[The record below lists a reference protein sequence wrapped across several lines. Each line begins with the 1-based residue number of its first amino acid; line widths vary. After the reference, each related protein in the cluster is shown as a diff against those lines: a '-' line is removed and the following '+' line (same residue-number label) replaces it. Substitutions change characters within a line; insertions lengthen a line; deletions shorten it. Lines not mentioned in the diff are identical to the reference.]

1 MRITETPPRILAAC
15 YLTESFPIM
24 KERVS
29 GKDINLD
36 LPGVQEVS
44 LDELGCLEYSKRK
57 SSRTA
62 FPDNKTYLLIPQGE
76 VKDFMSILYQRSDIT
91 QAQEVLEFL
100 ENGSIEEDLDIGSFQ
115 LKGPVVGWKEKS
127 TDVGSK
133 SFRLSIEHYIKVVME
148 AFEKEI
154 CVSDIMKEY
163 LKEGIQDLIDT
174 IESHLDISK
183 DRKKYLQE
191 ELDSWA
197 KGKPVRNMYKLNTSY
212 IPRPEDKEITQIEY
226 KLVEEYLRETARKH
240 LSEEHVEEFM
250 RRCDFSYLK
259 EDERSNL
266 VSKLD
271 MKMKQNSQEGV
282 MFSNC
287 LMEEDGEVKM
297 DIYRPIYVDFEGD
310 EEGFQEFMEE
320 IEKDEEFR
328 EDLPYHFVPPKRT
341 AFELSFGED
350 GSYLG
355 YFDLEIDL
363 LKDEQDELTLLIE
376 GIHFED
382 DDFAEKLTEKMNEKR
397 EGWFEKA
404 EDDHEELKDKIQEH
418 VDRGEWKKAREL
430 NERLMVLEK
439 IDDFH
444 HFYAKMVEEL
454 TSQVTTITA
463 NENFFPFVKGIRI
476 LDKISED

>member
-44 LDELGCLEYSKRK
+44 LDELGCLEYSKQK

-163 LKEGIQDLIDT
+163 LKEGIQD
-174 IESHLDISK
+174 
-183 DRKKYLQE
+183 
-191 ELDSWA
+191 
-197 KGKPVRNMYKLNTSY
+197 
-212 IPRPEDKEITQIEY
+212 
-226 KLVEEYLRETARKH
+226 
-240 LSEEHVEEFM
+240 
-250 RRCDFSYLK
+250 
-259 EDERSNL
+259 
-266 VSKLD
+266 
-271 MKMKQNSQEGV
+271 
-282 MFSNC
+282 
-287 LMEEDGEVKM
+287 
-297 DIYRPIYVDFEGD
+297 
-310 EEGFQEFMEE
+310 
-320 IEKDEEFR
+320 
-328 EDLPYHFVPPKRT
+328 
-341 AFELSFGED
+341 
-350 GSYLG
+350 
-355 YFDLEIDL
+355 
-363 LKDEQDELTLLIE
+363 
-376 GIHFED
+376 
-382 DDFAEKLTEKMNEKR
+382 
-397 EGWFEKA
+397 
-404 EDDHEELKDKIQEH
+404 
-418 VDRGEWKKAREL
+418 
-430 NERLMVLEK
+430 
-439 IDDFH
+439 
-444 HFYAKMVEEL
+444 
-454 TSQVTTITA
+454 
-463 NENFFPFVKGIRI
+463 
-476 LDKISED
+476 